1 MVPPD
6 SFSTSAPHSS
16 SAFCKGCDGGTQCDS
31 FSSKVF
37 SCASAAPE
45 PIIAATAAAQTEIV
59 KRAFMT
65 AFLPRMRMLSRATN
79 YFRYSAGYGGGCK
92 EDRLRSNYL
101 SHRAIGAPAR
111 GRPRWQERS

>member
-59 KRAFMT
+59 KRAFMI
-65 AFLPRMRMLSRATN
+65 AFLPLRMLSRATN
-79 YFRYSAGYGGGCK
+79 YFRYSAGYDAGCK

-101 SHRAIGAPAR
+101 AAASRDPRVPGR
-111 GRPRWQERS
+111 GRPRWQ